1 MTAGL
6 APLTTA
12 RFVRPLVLHQPS
24 RFASASPVLRQTS
37 HFASDLPI
45 CISVRATHAPCPR
58 RRSDAF
64 DALQLEFTVYLLTT
78 WRQHKQMALMD
89 FPKALV
95 QNCRLSQAPAR
106 CRCHSLPAGWRGRE
120 VLARAALRTPSLRG
134 HASRPFPSGS
144 IPLWRCR
151 QCVPTALILRRFQSR
166 TRERIEHMVPRIEAG
181 SIYQIKAV
189 GTSTPPPRCSPPLL
203 RRRSRARS
211 GRCECCQDP
220 CICLCAQLICAKN
233 YLTILATRVIL

>member
-1 MTAGL
+1 MRPGEAHCDCRAG
-6 APLTTA
+6 PLTTA

-45 CISVRATHAPCPR
+45 CISVHATHAPCPR

-106 CRCHSLPAGWRGRE
+106 CRCHSLPAGWRGRK

-189 GTSTPPPRCSPPLL
+189 GTSTPPPGAHPPY
-203 RRRSRARS
+203 SDVGAAPEADGVS
-211 GRCECCQDP
+211 VV
-220 CICLCAQLICAKN
+220 K
-233 YLTILATRVIL
+233 TRVYVYVHNSSVHGSRTTR